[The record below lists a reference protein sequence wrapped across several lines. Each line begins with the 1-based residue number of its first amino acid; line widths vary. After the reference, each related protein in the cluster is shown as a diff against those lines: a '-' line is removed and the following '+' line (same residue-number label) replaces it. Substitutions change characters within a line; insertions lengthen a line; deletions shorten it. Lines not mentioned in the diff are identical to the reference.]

1 MVDIERGHADVDRF
15 VAKVDPPLRLI
26 VEALRTMIRSEV
38 PALQEELKM
47 DVPWY
52 SLREGVCYI
61 APYSKHVNL
70 GFQFGAQIK
79 DPKKLLEG
87 TGKNLRHVKIH
98 SPEEARSPDIRALL
112 RAAVVYDP
120 R

>member
-1 MVDIERGHADVDRF
+1 MGDLEPGAADVDRF
-15 VAKVDPPLRLI
+15 VADVELPLRAI
-26 VEALRTMIRSEV
+26 VEALRAMIRSEV
-38 PALQEELKM
+38 PALREQLKM
-47 DVPWY
+47 DIPWY

-70 GFQFGAQIK
+70 GFPFGAHIK

-98 SPEEARSPDIRALL
+98 SPEEARSSDIRALL

>member
-1 MVDIERGHADVDRF
+1 MGDIERGHADVDRF
-15 VAKVDPPLRLI
+15 VAQVEPPLRTI
-26 VEALRTMIRSEV
+26 VESLRAMIRAEV
-38 PALQEELKM
+38 PELREQLIM
-47 DVPWY
+47 GIPWY
-52 SLREGVCYI
+52 SVREGICYI

-70 GFQFGAQIK
+70 GFHFGAHIK

-98 SPEEARSPDIRALL
+98 NPMEARSADIRALL